1 MEPLG
6 RKFRTAA
13 MTTMDAVR
21 QDCTDQVKQGEIPS
35 AGRGDLEYVRTMAL
49 AEIAEALAEIAGDG
63 ILTWPRGNTGAKQL

>member
-13 MTTMDAVR
+13 MTMMDVVQR
-21 QDCTDQVKQGEIPS
+21 DCADQIKQGEVPS

-63 ILTWPRGNTGAKQL
+63 ILTWPRGNTGARQL